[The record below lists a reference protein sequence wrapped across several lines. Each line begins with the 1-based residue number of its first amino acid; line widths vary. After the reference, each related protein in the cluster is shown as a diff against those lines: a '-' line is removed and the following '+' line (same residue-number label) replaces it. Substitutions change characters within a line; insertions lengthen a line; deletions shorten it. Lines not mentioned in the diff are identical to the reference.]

1 MTIITAI
8 IDVCEHTGVP
18 GDASIDITP
27 IGTIGGIKLADGR
40 LVRPWIT
47 WEIEETDGTHR
58 DLTFDELS
66 ALGFVPTLDKTI
78 GIEIA

>member
-1 MTIITAI
+1 MSIITAI
-8 IDVCEHTGVP
+8 IDVSEHTGVP
-18 GDASIDITP
+18 GNATIEITP

-40 LVRPWIT
+40 VLRPWIT

-66 ALGFVPTLDKTI
+66 ELGFVPTLDKTI
-78 GIEIA
+78 AIVLA

>member
-1 MTIITAI
+1 MSIITAI
-8 IDVCEHTGVP
+8 VDVSEHTGVP

-40 LVRPWIT
+40 LVRPRLT

>member
-1 MTIITAI
+1 MTIVTAI
-8 IDVCEHTGVP
+8 VDVTEHTGVP
-18 GDASIDITP
+18 GNATIEITP

-40 LVRPWIT
+40 VVRPWIT
-47 WEIEETDGTHR
+47 WEIQEADGTNR

>member
-8 IDVCEHTGVP
+8 VDVTEHTGVP
-18 GDASIDITP
+18 GDASIEITP
-27 IGTIGGIKLADGR
+27 VGTIGGIKLADGR

-47 WEIEETDGTHR
+47 WEIQEADGTNR

-78 GIEIA
+78 GIALE

>member
-1 MTIITAI
+1 MTIVTAI
-8 IDVCEHTGVP
+8 VDVTEHTGVP
-18 GDASIDITP
+18 GNATIEITP

-40 LVRPWIT
+40 VVRPWIT
-47 WEIEETDGTHR
+47 WEIQEADGTNR

-78 GIEIA
+78 GIAIA